1 MVARMPSNDGLSRR
15 VDALLDLL
23 AAASLDTIDNSVLD
37 REHARCTQEMKQ
49 TTQPELPHGPQAWD
63 RHIDKMVRQLRDAVK
78 DTPERTPPEESTDP
92 YHYPNH
98 QNQHQNQNTLTR
110 YQQNSYRNNP
120 QRHAQTRTP
129 TQSYA
134 PQTQPQPNIHP
145 DDDDDR
151 RQYLEREFSSTSYPK
166 IGPGYSDSISVVSEL
181 TIPTVVP
188 GRNVPDEEDYSRPP
202 PSIGMTLE
210 FCTKPSRSSS
220 RDHYHSSA
228 SRATTN
234 TTSTTMPTVDPNKPK
249 ARSKTASYSNAQ
261 SSRRPADVRPP
272 PQHVTA
278 PIDAAQR
285 RRQSHQATMAHL
297 GERPGGSGGSAGT
310 ASTSSLTRSYG
321 TTTPYLTVPQIKNEM
336 TVNDF
341 PSLNES
347 PNFFAQDDDD
357 AEGNGRRSL
366 LRKPDKYARAVPTAS
381 SRMLLSNQNSSK
393 AKKPTKYGIMSGRR
407 KSSTDQDE
415 GITSTAATATAAIA
429 ASQGNKNID
438 LDGVLSTMGQD
449 IDFIFREL
457 TALEE
462 DGMVPIKKMPEAGF
476 SESNIGAT
484 AKIKNTLGSVEKYL
498 RKDGTT
504 GSTNGNT
511 STAGFQEVNGGWP
524 SAIAAQKA
532 KREKAD
538 PLLIDEDGFIISADP
553 NDNPFGD
560 PFAMQPME
568 TSKQEFGFDADFF
581 HSSLKDTKPKNTS
594 RTKTSRRS
602 SEVAS
607 SSTTKK
613 KSSSSSKGSKSSS
626 SKGPDKESRID
637 AVELATKKKIDML
650 RQLVAE
656 RVGEETRGGSKQSLD
671 TKLDFV
677 EAETMKQIA
686 RLRDR
691 MGENKHM

>member
-1 MVARMPSNDGLSRR
+1 MPFNDGLSRR

-23 AAASLDTIDNSVLD
+23 AAASLDTVDNSVLD

-78 DTPERTPPEESTDP
+78 ETPERTPPDESTDP
-92 YHYPNH
+92 YHHTNNTH
-98 QNQHQNQNTLTR
+98 SNTLTR
-110 YQQNSYRNNP
+110 YQQNSYRNNT
-120 QRHAQTRTP
+120 QTRTP
-129 TQSYA
+129 TQSYE
-134 PQTQPQPNIHP
+134 PEPQPNLPP
-145 DDDDDR
+145 DDDEDR

-220 RDHYHSSA
+220 RDHYHTSA
-228 SRATTN
+228 PRSTTN
-234 TTSTTMPTVDPNKPK
+234 TTATTTTPTPTVDPNKPK

-261 SSRRPADVRPP
+261 TSRRPTDVRPP
-272 PQHVTA
+272 SQQVTA

-285 RRQSHQATMAHL
+285 RRQTHQATMAHL

-321 TTTPYLTVPQIKNEM
+321 TTNPNLTIPQIKNEM

-347 PNFFAQDDDD
+347 PNFFAQEDDD

-415 GITSTAATATAAIA
+415 GITAAASAAAIA

-462 DGMVPIKKMPEAGF
+462 DAVVPIKKIPDAGF
-476 SESNIGAT
+476 SDSNIGAT

-504 GSTNGNT
+504 GSTNGNAT
-511 STAGFQEVNGGWP
+511 PTGFQEIGGGWP
-524 SAIAAQKA
+524 SALAAQKA
-532 KREKAD
+532 KREKVD

-568 TSKQEFGFDADFF
+568 TSKQEFGFEASFF
-581 HSSLKDTKPKNTS
+581 QSSLKDTKPKNSS
-594 RTKTSRRS
+594 RTKTNRRS
-602 SEVAS
+602 SEIGS
-607 SSTTKK
+607 SSTTTKK
-613 KSSSSSKGSKSSS
+613 KSSSSSSKGSKSS

-656 RVGEETRGGSKQSLD
+656 RAGEETRGGSKQSLD

-691 MGENKHM
+691 MGESKHM